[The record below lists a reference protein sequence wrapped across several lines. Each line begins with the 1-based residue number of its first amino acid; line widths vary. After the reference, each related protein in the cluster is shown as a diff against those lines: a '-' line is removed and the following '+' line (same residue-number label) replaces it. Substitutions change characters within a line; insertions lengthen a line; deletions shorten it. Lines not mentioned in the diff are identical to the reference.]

1 MRLICPECGA
11 QYEIAADMVPA
22 EGREV
27 ECSACG
33 HVWHQPG
40 LRLLAGAGHHGPAA
54 SQPVPED
61 GSTGAVADSD
71 DTAGHDGHNDDGGHA
86 ADAPDL
92 PLPKPRVS
100 AAVLDILRAERAHEQ
115 AARQAEQPPETP
127 PSRPASPQAK
137 TPHDTPPVT
146 AAPAASRPA
155 PERQTPGPQTPNP
168 QAPNPQ
174 APNPQAPN
182 PQANTAQAATQPRHG
197 ADAAVTLAPALSITD
212 GVAGDSIADMDWP
225 ATTVT
230 DPLPEA
236 DQPAAPTPETPIP
249 ETPDPIPTGAA
260 LSPQPPHVL
269 RHGPAAPPDR
279 PEEPRLAP
287 VPRRQRDILDDP
299 AMRRPGPLPRRRRAM
314 ELPDAEQ
321 LAATLTPP
329 EDSHAATTTDTMPD
343 AAGDAAAQPTT
354 QPARPDAQPAT
365 DQAAALADHTTA
377 QPPLPRKPAR
387 PAPPATASGRGAGN
401 SGYHIGMTTALV
413 AAFVLLASYGLA
425 PLAGPDSA
433 LAGWHDGVDRW
444 RLALF
449 DHASAAV
456 DRLIGR

>member
-54 SQPVPED
+54 SQPAPAG
-61 GSTGAVADSD
+61 GSTGVVADAD
-71 DTAGHDGHNDDGGHA
+71 DTAGHDGHDNDGGHA

-115 AARQAEQPPETP
+115 AARQAEQTPEAP
-127 PSRPASPQAK
+127 PSRPASPQANG
-137 TPHDTPPVT
+137 PQPMAPRDTPPVT

-155 PERQTPGPQTPNP
+155 PGSP
-168 QAPNPQ
+168 APNPQ
-174 APNPQAPN
+174 TPK

-236 DQPAAPTPETPIP
+236 DQPAAPNPKTPNP
-249 ETPDPIPTGAA
+249 ETPDPMPTGAA

-299 AMRRPGPLPRRRRAM
+299 AARRPGTLPRRRRAL

-329 EDSHAATTTDTMPD
+329 EDSPPATTTDAMPD

-365 DQAAALADHTTA
+365 DHAAALAGSAAA